1 MTTPVFSRARGA
13 LRTVSAT
20 LLTTA
25 RQVGRTRLLVT
36 ALAAVALVG
45 VVLLVPFPSAVQL
58 RDWAA
63 SMGPWLPL
71 AFFGVH
77 TLVTVL
83 PFPRTAFTLAAGLLF
98 GPALGIA
105 LAVAASACSALVAL
119 LLVRAAGWQLSRLF
133 EHPHIDAIDLRL
145 RERGWPAVLALRL
158 IPALPFSVLNYAVGA
173 SSVRPGP
180 YLLATVAGLLPGTS
194 AVVILGD
201 AMTGEVSPLLMLVSL
216 CTGAIG
222 VSGLLYEARVAR
234 REG

>member
-63 SMGPWLPL
+63 SIGPWLPL

-98 GPALGIA
+98 GPVLGIA

-119 LLVRAAGWQLSRLF
+119 LLVRAAGWQLSRLV

-158 IPALPFSVLNYAVGA
+158 IPALPFTVLNDAEGA
-173 SSVRPGP
+173 SSVRPAP